1 MKLFT
6 ILSFSI
12 IILNTACKKSKL
24 ESINNVGSIDSLSY
38 QPAVSGSTWKYD
50 NYLSGVKSP
59 GKTTICQN
67 FDTTF
72 NSKIYDVYLNNDGS
86 YNYSRKEVDKY
97 YYVLSTSTNKTELCA
112 LDVAKNINETWI
124 GGINGSDTYK
134 YTIKE
139 KLSTLVVNGITLK
152 NVIKVY
158 NERYENSILKDDGY
172 IWYAQGI
179 GNFKTELKINT
190 IPLEIILTAADI
202 K

>member
-1 MKLFT
+1 
-6 ILSFSI
+6 
-12 IILNTACKKSKL
+12 
-24 ESINNVGSIDSLSY
+24 
-38 QPAVSGSTWKYD
+38 
-50 NYLSGVKSP
+50 
-59 GKTTICQN
+59 
-67 FDTTF
+67 
-72 NSKIYDVYLNNDGS
+72 
-86 YNYSRKEVDKY
+86 VDKY
-97 YYVLSTSTNKTELCA
+97 FYVLSTSTNKTELCA

-139 KLSTLVVNGITLK
+139 KLPTLVINGIALK

-158 NERYENSILKDDGY
+158 NERYENGILKDDGY

-190 IPLEIILTAADI
+190 IPLEIILTSADI